1 MPTIVFASPKG
12 GVGKSTAAV
21 LLATE
26 LASHG
31 GSVTMIDADPNRPL
45 TQWAN
50 RPGKPDKLTVIAT
63 TTEESIIDTI
73 EKAALETTFV
83 IVDLEGTASMMA
95 GYAMSRA
102 DLVIIPAQGSHL
114 DATEAVKAIKLVKEQ
129 EKAFQRKIPFAILF
143 TRTSA
148 AIRPRTLQSIEA
160 EFAQN
165 KIPMFGSQIH
175 EREAYRA
182 VFCLRRHAR
191 RSRSG
196 AGGQPSRRQAKC
208 TDVRRRSY
216 REPQS
221 QCASQATRRGSLMSK
236 QRASIFEEGEGQELD
251 VGSFAPKTSIDAK
264 APRPEQVRAVAQ
276 AAKFLQPRSNRSEA
290 RGASQTCRPPIPYRA
305 QRPVQREGTPRDSRC
320 ILCHHRSAGLGIGL
334 HTRTSRLCAQTRV
347 GTGANA
353 IIAATAVEGRS
364 MEPDAQPGLP
374 GMR

>member
-50 RPGKPDKLTVIAT
+50 RSGLPKKLTVVAA

-73 EKAALETTFV
+73 EKAALQTTFV

-102 DLVIIPAQGSHL
+102 DLVIIPTQGSHL
-114 DATEAVKAIKLVKEQ
+114 DATESVKAVKLVKGQ
-129 EKAFQRKIPFAILF
+129 EKAFQKKIPFAILF

-160 EFAQN
+160 EFSQN
-165 KIPMFGSQIH
+165 KVPMFGSQIH

-182 VFCLRRHAR
+182 VFAFGGTLADLDPAQVANLPAAR
-191 RSRSG
+191 ANAR
-196 AGGQPSRRQAKC
+196 AFAAEVIETLKANAPA
-208 TDVRRRSY
+208 
-216 REPQS
+216 
-221 QCASQATRRGSLMSK
+221 K
-236 QRASIFEEGEGQELD
+236 QREE
-251 VGSFAPKTSIDAK
+251 
-264 APRPEQVRAVAQ
+264 VA
-276 AAKFLQPRSNRSEA
+276 
-290 RGASQTCRPPIPYRA
+290 
-305 QRPVQREGTPRDSRC
+305 
-320 ILCHHRSAGLGIGL
+320 
-334 HTRTSRLCAQTRV
+334 
-347 GTGANA
+347 
-353 IIAATAVEGRS
+353 
-364 MEPDAQPGLP
+364 
-374 GMR
+374 